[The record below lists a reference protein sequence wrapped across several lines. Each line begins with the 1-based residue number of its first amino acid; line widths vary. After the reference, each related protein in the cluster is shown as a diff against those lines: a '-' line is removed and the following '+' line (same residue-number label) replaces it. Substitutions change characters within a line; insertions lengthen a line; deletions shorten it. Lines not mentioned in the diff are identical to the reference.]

1 MLFWSI
7 CIYTPAI
14 IFNHYQQKE
23 LNSNMKYLN
32 DEMNHMNL
40 SMNELIQVNK
50 QPNRLVLDNE
60 KKL

>member
-1 MLFWSI
+1 
-7 CIYTPAI
+7 
-14 IFNHYQQKE
+14 
-23 LNSNMKYLN
+23 MKYLN